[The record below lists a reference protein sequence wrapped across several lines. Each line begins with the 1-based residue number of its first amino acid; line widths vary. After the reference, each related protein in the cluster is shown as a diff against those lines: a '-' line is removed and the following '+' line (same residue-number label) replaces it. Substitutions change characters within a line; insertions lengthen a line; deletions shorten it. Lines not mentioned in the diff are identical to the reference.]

1 MCERTTNGMRTKALG
16 GPDKSVYTF
25 MQCGGSSFCRG
36 ILRSPLIPPR
46 LEGNIPGRLM
56 TPRHPPADVFS
67 FGRQISM
74 LLSSMT
80 AALAA
85 RPGVN
90 CLLFMHAAIT
100 LWSGSDGSFICIA
113 ASEINKDCHLICKR
127 G

>member
-1 MCERTTNGMRTKALG
+1 MPR
-16 GPDKSVYTF
+16 
-25 MQCGGSSFCRG
+25 
-36 ILRSPLIPPR
+36 R
-46 LEGNIPGRLM
+46 LEGSIPGRLM
-56 TPRHPPADVFS
+56 TLRRPPADAFS
-67 FGRQISM
+67 FGRRISM
-74 LLSSMT
+74 LLSDMT
-80 AALAA
+80 APLAA